1 MAHITYELLI
11 TQIQRAKGYLHKR
24 TEFRIIKITSNR
36 VLRIV
41 EEGIT
46 LRNKGRDKSLII
58 SQFKK
63 ESGKYLTKKFWYWTQ
78 FFFLFFRNML
88 DKKLWPKPFI
98 LHYTDRSL
106 DLLYCTDKKRNELCI
121 QCMTSF
127 DSNCKYCIYRN
138 ITGSRD

>member
-1 MAHITYELLI
+1 MNSW
-11 TQIQRAKGYLHKR
+11 LHKFSVQKVICTR
-24 TEFRIIKITSNR
+24 GQFRIIKITSNR

-41 EEGIT
+41 KEGIT

-106 DLLYCTDKKRNELCI
+106 DLLYCTDKKKGKNYVYNVWQVLTVI
-121 QCMTSF
+121 ANTAF
-127 DSNCKYCIYRN
+127 PGI
-138 ITGSRD
+138 